1 MLRAVI
7 RDGDPIESGVGKT
20 YYSWLRLIENRSKL
34 RDSIY
39 DKIPLMTADNPTR
52 YLRQNVLWSNII
64 ANRKAIDASN
74 IQKVHSIKKGSSDAL
89 LERQIGTA
97 LNLLF
102 QENRFRHLMS
112 GPDMVGNVGTG
123 TFDEAEALRQRLAW
137 EEGAAER
144 RRLDAEYGPM
154 PTAEQQ
160 AEADR
165 RQKRFAAFKNFM
177 ADDFTQSKKR
187 FTEMFDGDEELAD
200 KALRKELKSKLPRFF
215 KNSEASTKDLYKL
228 SRVMDGIKGV
238 AGTNNPYLLGA
249 VAAGHILN
257 AAEKI
262 GKIQFEA
269 DKKVVK
275 WGNARNL
282 FGPMSDSFMGAALLA
297 GIKDPDKMYAMHGNL
312 VSTFGSAEN
321 AASVATSIK
330 DLPPIAR
337 MAVAKEYGW
346 SADDMAVLD
355 ILAKTGRIGITEDRA
370 RIASVHEKQIGN
382 TLMKSGGK
390 GFIIIK
396 DLLDRIADT
405 DIYSSY
411 FGNSEEVES
420 WRKKFDTIQDRANA
434 PSSPGAG
441 QSGGSVSNT
450 SNNVSWNIGTIN
462 LEADN
467 PEEMIE
473 QLQRKVGSG
482 NHTDILAGIDSR
494 EVA

>member
-7 RDGDPIESGVGKT
+7 RDGDPIESGIGKT
-20 YYSWLRLIENRSKL
+20 YYSWLRPIENRSKL

-64 ANRKAIDASN
+64 ANRKAINASN
-74 IQKVHSIKKGSSDAL
+74 IQKVHGVKKGNSYAL
-89 LERQIGTA
+89 LERQIGTV
-97 LNLLF
+97 LNKLF
-102 QENRFRHLMS
+102 EENRFRHIMS
-112 GPDMVGNVGTG
+112 GSDVVGNVGTG

-144 RRLDAEYGPM
+144 ARADAVWGPQ

-165 RQKRFAAFKNFM
+165 RQQRFAAFEDFM
-177 ADDFTQSKKR
+177 ADDFTRSKKS

-215 KNSEASTKDLYKL
+215 KNSEASTKDLHRL
-228 SRVMDGIKGV
+228 SRVMGGIKGF
-238 AGTNNPYLLGA
+238 AGTNNPYALGA
-249 VAAGHILN
+249 AIAGSVLAAAG
-257 AAEKI
+257 KV
-262 GKIQFEA
+262 GKIQYEA

-282 FGPMSDSFMGAALLA
+282 FGTMPTSFMDAALLA
-297 GIKDPDKMYAMHGNL
+297 GIKDPDKMYAMHGSL
-312 VSTFGSAEN
+312 VSTFGSASN
-321 AASVATSIK
+321 AAKVAKSIK
-330 DLPPIAR
+330 DMPPIAR
-337 MAVAKEYGW
+337 MAVAKDFGW
-346 SADDMAVLD
+346 SADDLAVLD
-355 ILAKTGRIGITEDRA
+355 ILARTGRIGVTQDRA
-370 RIASVHEKQIGN
+370 RVATTHQKQIGT
-382 TLMKSGGK
+382 TLKESESKFFAATK
-390 GFIIIK
+390 G
-396 DLLDRIADT
+396 LLDSVTDT
-405 DIYSSY
+405 NIFSTYWSDDKT
-411 FGNSEEVES
+411 EE
-420 WRKKFDTIQDRANA
+420 WQKKFGVTQDRANS
-434 PSSPGAG
+434 PSSPDAG
-441 QSGGSVSNT
+441 SSSGSVSNT
-450 SNNVSWNIGTIN
+450 SNKVSWNIGTIN